1 MFGLREPGARTSD
14 ALQDDRLRLVLPAI
28 AIGTALAPLN
38 STMIAV
44 ALPSIQSAFGVS
56 LAETTWLVVIY
67 LVTMAVAQ
75 PICGRLGDMHGRRR
89 MYLIGLTWFGIASAA
104 CVVAP
109 SLPWLIVFRGN
120 QALAGALCIPN
131 GIALVRESVP
141 VEKRGQSFGVIGMA
155 AGTAA
160 AAGPPLGGLL
170 VHIGGW
176 QAIFWANLPIIVVA
190 AALAISSLPAS
201 KPGRRAGGRFD
212 YAGSLLLGLSLS
224 AIALVPLV
232 LERVGGVGV
241 GFALLGGVSAGW
253 LFVWRERRAS
263 SPVVNLALF
272 RHRHYA
278 WACVSIILSNLVMYT
293 TILAIPQLLEGV
305 WNHSVQVT
313 GLVLASMSAFAAF
326 LGPVSGRWADSR
338 GYWMPAVTGA
348 IGLAV
353 GAFMLAISAASTG
366 LAITVISLVVM
377 GLGIGIGGAPVQ
389 TAAVESVPF
398 EQTASASGIFSTF
411 RYLGSVIGSTLLALA
426 LSGEVGVGEGR
437 NFTVL
442 FAGLTVPA
450 LLGIIANSR
459 VADRQPR
466 A

>member
-1 MFGLREPGARTSD
+1 MAWI
-14 ALQDDRLRLVLPAI
+14 DRLKVNDRATVDGGSSLVLPAI

-44 ALPSIQSAFGVS
+44 ALPSIQAQFGVS

-67 LVTMAVAQ
+67 LMTMAVAQ

-89 MYLIGLTWFGIASAA
+89 VYLIGLAWFGIASAA
-104 CVVAP
+104 CIVAP

-131 GIALVRESVP
+131 GIALVRDSVP

-170 VHIGGW
+170 VSLGGW
-176 QAIFWANLPIIVVA
+176 PAIFWANLPVIAVA
-190 AALAISSLPAS
+190 TFLAVRSLPAS
-201 KPGRRAGGRFD
+201 VPGRRASGRFD
-212 YAGSLLLGLSLS
+212 YAGSLFLGLALA
-224 AIALVPLV
+224 AIALVPFV
-232 LERVGGVGV
+232 LERVGGIGV
-241 GFALLGGVSAGW
+241 TILLLAGIVSGW
-253 LFVWRERRAS
+253 RFVRRERVAQN
-263 SPVVNLALF
+263 PVVDLSLF
-272 RHRHYA
+272 RQPHYG

-338 GYWMPAVTGA
+338 GYWLPALTGA
-348 IGLAV
+348 IGLVV
-353 GAFMLAISAASTG
+353 GMVMLTLSAAATG
-366 LAITVISLVVM
+366 LAITVASLAIM
-377 GLGIGIGGAPVQ
+377 GIGIGIGSAPVQ
-389 TAAVESVPF
+389 TAAIESVPH

-411 RYLGSVIGSTLLALA
+411 RYLGSVTGTTILALA
-426 LSGEVGVGEGR
+426 LSEEIGTGDGR
-437 NFTVL
+437 DFTVL
-442 FAGLTVPA
+442 FAGLTLPA
-450 LLGIIANSR
+450 LLGIVANAR
-459 VADRQPR
+459 VADRRP
-466 A
+466 AV